1 MKKVSSP
8 ILLLSLPFF
17 LFIQAQT
24 YAKEPHQP
32 AHWSYTGHGNPAQWA
47 KLNPEFETCATG
59 LTQSP
64 INIQQAIKA
73 NLPSLEFQYQ
83 ETVPSIVNNGHTI
96 QINLAKGNSLK
107 VGEQQYELLQFH
119 FHTPSE
125 EQINGK
131 RSSMV
136 AHFVHQSTDGKLGVV
151 ALLIKSGAQN
161 KAFSSIFRHL
171 PKKGETITVENLKLD
186 LKAMLP
192 QNKTYYSFSGS
203 LTTPPCS
210 ENVQW
215 MVLKHAI
222 SLSPAQIKAFK
233 NLYAFNARPVQ
244 ALNNRPV
251 FSSSDQ

>member
-1 MKKVSSP
+1 MKKLIAQ
-8 ILLLSLPFF
+8 ILIFGMPFL
-17 LFIQAQT
+17 LFIPTQT
-24 YAKEPHQP
+24 YAAEPHHP
-32 AHWSYTGHGNPAQWA
+32 AHWSYKGHGNPAQWA
-47 KLNPEFETCATG
+47 NLNPEFETCAKG

-73 NLPSLEFQYQ
+73 DLPSLDFQYQ
-83 ETVPSIVNNGHTI
+83 ETIPSLVNNGHTI
-96 QINLAKGNSLK
+96 QINLAKGSVLK

-151 ALLIKSGAQN
+151 AVLIQSGAQN
-161 KAFSSIFRHL
+161 KAFSSIFQHL

-192 QNKTYYSFSGS
+192 KNKAYYTFSGS

-222 SLSPAQIKAFK
+222 NLSPAQIKAFK

-251 FSSSDQ
+251 LVSSD